1 MWRSSLSGWC
11 NSNPHSLHL
20 VLVDFPFF
28 PKRPMTYDF
37 YELIKRFF
45 IPCSLAIKNITVL
58 GSGVMGHGIAQVS
71 ATAGYNVVLRDIKQ
85 EFLDK
90 AMEKIKWS
98 LDKLVTKEKISSE
111 EGATIFSRITPIV
124 DLNDAVKDAELV
136 IEVVP
141 EIMDLKKQVYAE
153 LDKVAKPEVVF
164 ASNTSTL
171 PITEI
176 ANTTSRP
183 DKFIGIHF
191 FNPPQLMKLVEVI
204 PGEKTSQ
211 EITNLTQE
219 FVKSVNK
226 QAVLCRKDVPG
237 FIINRLFI
245 PMVHEA
251 CYLQDRTGSTLE
263 EIDSAVKFKLGFPMG
278 IFELADF
285 TGMDVI
291 HKATVEM
298 HLRDKKV
305 ITPHKTIEKMFDEKK
320 LGQKSGE
327 GYYKYSDDKYERVEL
342 SEELAQKCN
351 PIQLVANVLNNAAWL
366 ITNGASDIEEIEMA
380 ARLGL
385 GLRKPLF
392 ETAKEVGIKN
402 IVDELNNLAQIHGE
416 FYKPDPLLESMV

>member
-1 MWRSSLSGWC
+1 M
-11 NSNPHSLHL
+11 L
-20 VLVDFPFF
+20 V
-28 PKRPMTYDF
+28 
-37 YELIKRFF
+37 
-45 IPCSLAIKNITVL
+45 KNITVL

-98 LDKLVTKEKISSE
+98 LDKLVSKGKISKE
-111 EGATIFSRITPIV
+111 EGDSIFSRITPIV
-124 DLNDAVKDAELV
+124 DLNEAVKNAELV

-141 EIMDLKKQVYAE
+141 EIMDLKKSVYAE
-153 LDKVAKPEVVF
+153 LDIAAGPKVIF

-183 DKFIGIHF
+183 EKFIGIHF

-204 PGEKTSQ
+204 PGQKTSQ
-211 EITNLTQE
+211 EVTDLTQE
-219 FVKSVNK
+219 YVKSINK
-226 QAVLCRKDVPG
+226 QSVLCRKDVPG

-251 CYLQDRTGSTLE
+251 CYAKDRTNSTLE

-305 ITPHKTIEKMFDEKK
+305 INPHPIVEKMFDDKK

-327 GYYKYSDDKYERVEL
+327 GYYKYSDDKYERVAL
-342 SEELAQKCN
+342 SEQLAEKFN
-351 PIQLVANVLNNAAWL
+351 PIQLVANILNNAAWL
-366 ITNGASDIEEIEMA
+366 VTNGASDIAEIEKA
-380 ARLGL
+380 AQLGL
-385 GLRKPLF
+385 GLKKPLF
-392 ETAKEVGIKN
+392 ETAKEIGIKN
-402 IVDELNNLAQIHGE
+402 IIDELNKLAKIHGE
-416 FYKPDPLLESMV
+416 FYKPDPLLVSMQ

>member
-1 MWRSSLSGWC
+1 M
-11 NSNPHSLHL
+11 L
-20 VLVDFPFF
+20 V
-28 PKRPMTYDF
+28 
-37 YELIKRFF
+37 
-45 IPCSLAIKNITVL
+45 KNITVL

-98 LDKLVTKEKISSE
+98 LDKLVSKEKISKD
-111 EGATIFSRITPIV
+111 EGDSIFARITPIV
-124 DLNDAVKDAELV
+124 DLNEAVKDAEMV

-141 EIMDLKKQVYAE
+141 EIMDLKKSVYAE
-153 LDKVAKPEVVF
+153 LDKAAGPEVIF

-183 DKFIGIHF
+183 EKFIGIHF

-204 PGEKTSQ
+204 PGEKTGQ
-211 EITNLTQE
+211 EITELTQE

-251 CYLQDRTGSTLE
+251 CFAQDRTNATLE

-291 HKATVEM
+291 HKATTEM

-305 ITPHKTIEKMFDEKK
+305 INPHPTVEKMFDEKK

-327 GYYKYSDDKYERVEL
+327 GYYKYSDDKYERVTL
-342 SEELAQKCN
+342 SEELAQKFN
-351 PIQLVANVLNNAAWL
+351 PIQLVANIVNNAAWL
-366 ITNGASDIEEIEMA
+366 ITNGASDIEEIEKA
-380 ARLGL
+380 AQLGL
-385 GLRKPLF
+385 GLKKPLF
-392 ETAKEVGIKN
+392 ETAKEIGIKN
-402 IVDELNNLAQIHGE
+402 IVDELNKLAEKHGE
-416 FYKPDPLLESMV
+416 FYKPDPLLISMQ

>member
-1 MWRSSLSGWC
+1 
-11 NSNPHSLHL
+11 
-20 VLVDFPFF
+20 
-28 PKRPMTYDF
+28 MTV
-37 YELIKRFF
+37 
-45 IPCSLAIKNITVL
+45 KNITVL

-98 LDKLVTKEKISSE
+98 LDKLVSKEKISRD
-111 EGATIFSRITPIV
+111 EGDAIFARIKPVV
-124 DLNDAVKDAELV
+124 DLAEAVKDAELV

-141 EIMDLKKQVYAE
+141 EIMDLKKSVYAE
-153 LDKVAKPEVVF
+153 LDKVADPKVIF

-183 DKFIGIHF
+183 EKFIGIHF
-191 FNPPQLMKLVEVI
+191 FNPPQLMKLVEII
-204 PGEKTSQ
+204 PGEKTAQ
-211 EITNLTQE
+211 EITDLTKE
-219 FVKSVNK
+219 YVKSVNK

-251 CYLQDRTGSTLE
+251 CFVKDRTGATLE

-305 ITPHKTIEKMFDEKK
+305 INPHPLVEKMFNEKK

-327 GYYKYSDDKYERVEL
+327 GYYKYSDDKYERVAL
-342 SEELAQKCN
+342 SEELAEKCD
-351 PIQLVANVLNNAAWL
+351 PIQLVANILNNAAWL
-366 ITNGASDIEEIEMA
+366 VSNGASDIEEIEKA
-380 ARLGL
+380 AQLGL
-385 GLRKPLF
+385 GLKKPLF
-392 ETAKEVGIKN
+392 ETAKEIGIKK
-402 IVDELNNLAQIHGE
+402 IVDELNKLADEHGE
-416 FYKPDPLLESMV
+416 FYRPDPLLVSMQ

>member
-1 MWRSSLSGWC
+1 
-11 NSNPHSLHL
+11 
-20 VLVDFPFF
+20 VTV
-28 PKRPMTYDF
+28 
-37 YELIKRFF
+37 
-45 IPCSLAIKNITVL
+45 KNITVL

-90 AMEKIKWS
+90 AMGKIKWS
-98 LDKLVTKEKISSE
+98 LDKLVSKEKISKE
-111 EGATIFSRITPIV
+111 EGDAIFSRITPIV
-124 DLNDAVKDAELV
+124 DLSDAVKNAELV

-141 EIMDLKKQVYAE
+141 EIMELKKSVYAE
-153 LDKVAKPEVVF
+153 LDKVAGPEVVF

-183 DKFIGIHF
+183 EKFIGIHF

-204 PGEKTSQ
+204 PGEKTAQ
-211 EITNLTQE
+211 AITDLTQE
-219 FVKSVNK
+219 YVKSVNK
-226 QAVLCRKDVPG
+226 VAVLCRKDVPG

-251 CYLQDRTGSTLE
+251 CFVKDRTGATLE

-305 ITPHKTIEKMFDEKK
+305 INPHPLVEKMVDDKK

-327 GYYKYSDDKYERVEL
+327 GYYKYSDDKYERVAL
-342 SEELAQKCN
+342 SEELAEKCN
-351 PIQLVANVLNNAAWL
+351 PIQIVANILNNAAWL
-366 ITNGASDIEEIEMA
+366 VSNGASDIEEIEKA
-380 ARLGL
+380 AQLGL
-385 GLRKPLF
+385 GLKKPLF
-392 ETAKEVGIKN
+392 ETAKEIGIKK
-402 IVDELNNLAQIHGE
+402 IVDELNKLADEHGE
-416 FYKPDPLLESMV
+416 FYRPDPLLISMQ

>member
-1 MWRSSLSGWC
+1 M
-11 NSNPHSLHL
+11 L
-20 VLVDFPFF
+20 V
-28 PKRPMTYDF
+28 
-37 YELIKRFF
+37 
-45 IPCSLAIKNITVL
+45 KNITVL

-90 AMEKIKWS
+90 AMGKIKWS
-98 LDKLVTKEKISSE
+98 LDKLVSKEKISKDE
-111 EGATIFSRITPIV
+111 ADAIFSRITPIV
-124 DLNDAVKDAELV
+124 DLEAAVKNAELV

-141 EIMDLKKQVYAE
+141 EIMELKKLVYAE
-153 LDKVAKPEVVF
+153 LDKVAGPEVIF

-183 DKFIGIHF
+183 EKFIGIHF

-211 EITNLTQE
+211 EITDLTQE
-219 FVKSVNK
+219 YVKSVNK

-245 PMVHEA
+245 PLVHEA
-251 CYLQDRTGSTLE
+251 CYAQDRTNATLE

-305 ITPHKTIEKMFDEKK
+305 INPHPTVEKMFDEKK

-327 GYYKYSDDKYERVEL
+327 GYYKYSDDKYERVSL
-342 SEELAQKCN
+342 SEELAQKFN
-351 PIQLVANVLNNAAWL
+351 PIQLVANIVNNAAWL
-366 ITNGASDIEEIEMA
+366 ITNGASDIVEIEKA
-380 ARLGL
+380 AQLGL
-385 GLRKPLF
+385 GLKKPLF
-392 ETAKEVGIKN
+392 ETAKEIGIKK
-402 IVDELNNLAQIHGE
+402 IVEELNKLAESHGE
-416 FYKPDPLLESMV
+416 FYKPDPLLISMQ

>member
-1 MWRSSLSGWC
+1 MA
-11 NSNPHSLHL
+11 
-20 VLVDFPFF
+20 V
-28 PKRPMTYDF
+28 
-37 YELIKRFF
+37 
-45 IPCSLAIKNITVL
+45 KNITVL

-98 LDKLVTKEKISSE
+98 LDKLVTKEKISKE
-111 EGATIFSRITPIV
+111 EGDAIYSRIIPIV
-124 DLNDAVKDAELV
+124 DLNEAVKDAELV

-141 EIMDLKKQVYAE
+141 EIMELKKSVYAE
-153 LDKVAKPEVVF
+153 LDKAAAPEVIF

-183 DKFIGIHF
+183 EKFIGIHF

-211 EITNLTQE
+211 EITELTKE
-219 FVKSVNK
+219 YVKSVNK
-226 QAVLCRKDVPG
+226 QAVVCRKDVPG

-251 CYLQDRTGSTLE
+251 CFLKDRTDATLE
-263 EIDSAVKFKLGFPMG
+263 EIDSAVKFNLGFPMG

-291 HKATVEM
+291 HKATTEM

-305 ITPHKTIEKMFDEKK
+305 IKPHPLVEKMFDEKK

-327 GYYKYSDDKYERVEL
+327 GYYKYSDDKYERVSL
-342 SEELAQKCN
+342 SKELAAKCN
-351 PIQLVANVLNNAAWL
+351 PIQLVANILNNAAWL
-366 ITNGASDIEEIEMA
+366 ITNGASDIEEIEKA
-380 ARLGL
+380 AQLGL
-385 GLRKPLF
+385 GLKKPLF
-392 ETAKEVGIKN
+392 ETAKEIGIKN
-402 IVDELNNLAQIHGE
+402 IVDELNKLADEHGE
-416 FYKPDPLLESMV
+416 FYKPDPLLVSMQ

>member
-1 MWRSSLSGWC
+1 MS
-11 NSNPHSLHL
+11 
-20 VLVDFPFF
+20 V
-28 PKRPMTYDF
+28 
-37 YELIKRFF
+37 
-45 IPCSLAIKNITVL
+45 KNITVL

-90 AMEKIKWS
+90 AMGKIKWS
-98 LDKLVTKEKISSE
+98 LDKLVSKEKISKE
-111 EGATIFSRITPIV
+111 EGDAIFSRITPIV
-124 DLNDAVKDAELV
+124 DLSNAVKNAEMI

-141 EIMDLKKQVYAE
+141 EIMDLKKKVYAE
-153 LDKVAKPEVVF
+153 LDKVAAPEVIF

-211 EITNLTQE
+211 QVTDLTLDY
-219 FVKSVNK
+219 VKSVNK
-226 QAVLCRKDVPG
+226 QSVICRKDVPG

-245 PMVHEA
+245 PLVHEA
-251 CYLQDRTGSTLE
+251 CYLKDRENLSLE
-263 EIDSAVKFKLGFPMG
+263 EIDSAFKLNLGFPMG

-305 ITPHKTIEKMFDEKK
+305 INPHPLIEKMFDAKK

-327 GYYKYSDDKYERVEL
+327 GFYKYSDDKYDRVTL
-342 SEELAQKCN
+342 SEELATKCN
-351 PIQLVANVLNNAAWL
+351 PIQLVANILNNAAWL
-366 ITNGASDIEEIEMA
+366 ITNGASDIDEIEKA
-380 ARLGL
+380 SQLGL
-385 GLRKPLF
+385 GLKKPLF
-392 ETAKEVGIKN
+392 ETAKEIGIKN
-402 IVDELNNLAQIHGE
+402 IVEELNNLAKEHGE
-416 FYKPDPLLESMV
+416 FYKPDPLLVSMQ

>member
-1 MWRSSLSGWC
+1 MKKYIIK
-11 NSNPHSLHL
+11 
-20 VLVDFPFF
+20 DTEFF
-28 PKRPMTYDF
+28 QIMTV
-37 YELIKRFF
+37 
-45 IPCSLAIKNITVL
+45 KNITVL

-90 AMEKIKWS
+90 AMGKIKWS
-98 LDKLVTKEKISSE
+98 LDKLVSKERISKE
-111 EGATIFSRITPIV
+111 EGDSIFSRITPIV
-124 DLNDAVKDAELV
+124 DLNEAVKNAELV

-141 EIMDLKKQVYAE
+141 EIMELKKSVYAE
-153 LDKVAKPEVVF
+153 LDKAAGPEVIF

-183 DKFIGIHF
+183 EKFIGIHF

-204 PGEKTSQ
+204 PGEKTAQ
-211 EITNLTQE
+211 EITDLTQE
-219 FVKSVNK
+219 YVKSVNK

-251 CYLQDRTGSTLE
+251 CYAKDRTNATLE
-263 EIDSAVKFKLGFPMG
+263 EIDSAVKLKLGFPMG

-305 ITPHKTIEKMFDEKK
+305 INPHPTVEKMFDEKK

-327 GYYKYSDDKYERVEL
+327 GYYKYSDDKYERVAL
-342 SEELAQKCN
+342 SEELAEKFN
-351 PIQLVANVLNNAAWL
+351 PIQLVANILNNAAWL
-366 ITNGASDIEEIEMA
+366 ITNGASDIGEIEKA
-380 ARLGL
+380 AQLGL
-385 GLRKPLF
+385 GLKKPLF
-392 ETAKEVGIKN
+392 ETAKEIGIKN
-402 IVDELNNLAQIHGE
+402 IVNELNKLAERHGE
-416 FYKPDPLLESMV
+416 FYKPDPLLISMQ

>member
-1 MWRSSLSGWC
+1 MS
-11 NSNPHSLHL
+11 
-20 VLVDFPFF
+20 V
-28 PKRPMTYDF
+28 
-37 YELIKRFF
+37 
-45 IPCSLAIKNITVL
+45 KNITVL

-98 LDKLVTKEKISSE
+98 LDKLVSKEKISRE
-111 EGATIFSRITPIV
+111 EGDTIFSRISPIV
-124 DLNDAVKDAELV
+124 DLKNAVKDAEMI

-141 EIMDLKKQVYAE
+141 EIMELKKKVYAE
-153 LDKVAKPEVVF
+153 LDEVSGPDVIF

-183 DKFIGIHF
+183 EKFIGIHF
-191 FNPPQLMKLVEVI
+191 FNPPQLMKLVEII
-204 PGEKTSQ
+204 PGEKTLQS
-211 EITNLTQE
+211 IIDLTQE
-219 FVKSVNK
+219 YVKSVNK

-245 PMVHEA
+245 PLVHEA
-251 CYLQDRTGSTLE
+251 CYAQDRTNATLE

-305 ITPHKTIEKMFDEKK
+305 ISPHPTIEKMFDEKK

-327 GYYKYSDDKYERVEL
+327 GYYKYSDAKYERVAL
-342 SEELAQKCN
+342 SEKLAQKFN
-351 PIQLVANVLNNAAWL
+351 PIQLVANILNNAAWL
-366 ITNGASDIEEIEMA
+366 ITNGASDIAEIEKA
-380 ARLGL
+380 AQLGL
-385 GLRKPLF
+385 GLKKPLF
-392 ETAKEVGIKN
+392 ETAKEIGIKN
-402 IVDELNNLAQIHGE
+402 IVDELNNLAKEHGE
-416 FYKPDPLLESMV
+416 FYKPDPLLISMQ

>member
-1 MWRSSLSGWC
+1 VS
-11 NSNPHSLHL
+11 
-20 VLVDFPFF
+20 V
-28 PKRPMTYDF
+28 
-37 YELIKRFF
+37 
-45 IPCSLAIKNITVL
+45 KNITVL
-58 GSGVMGHGIAQVS
+58 GSGVMGHGIAQVA
-71 ATAGYNVVLRDIKQ
+71 ATAGYNIVLRDIKQ

-90 AMEKIKWS
+90 AMEKIRWS
-98 LDKLVTKEKISSE
+98 LDKLVSKEKISKE
-111 EGATIFSRITPIV
+111 EGDAIFARIKPIV

-153 LDKVAKPEVVF
+153 LDKVAKPEVIF

-204 PGEKTSQ
+204 PGEKTSS
-211 EITNLTQE
+211 EITEMTQD

-251 CYLQDRTGSTLE
+251 CYLQDRTGATLE

-305 ITPHKTIEKMFDEKK
+305 INPHSTVEKMFDDKK

-342 SEELAQKCN
+342 SEELAEKCN
-351 PIQLVANVLNNAAWL
+351 PIQLVANILNNAAWL
-366 ITNGASDIEEIEMA
+366 ITNGASDEEEIEKA
-380 ARLGL
+380 AKLGL

-392 ETAKEVGIKN
+392 ETAKEIGIKN
-402 IVDELNNLAQIHGE
+402 IVDELNKLADEYGE
-416 FYKPDPLLESMV
+416 FYKPDPLLKSMI

>member
-1 MWRSSLSGWC
+1 MI
-11 NSNPHSLHL
+11 
-20 VLVDFPFF
+20 V
-28 PKRPMTYDF
+28 
-37 YELIKRFF
+37 
-45 IPCSLAIKNITVL
+45 KNITVL

-98 LDKLVTKEKISSE
+98 LDKLVSKEKITKE
-111 EGATIFSRITPIV
+111 EADSIFSRIIPIV
-124 DLNDAVKDAELV
+124 DLKEAVKNAEMI

-141 EIMDLKKQVYAE
+141 EIMELKKKVYAE
-153 LDKVAKPEVVF
+153 LDAVAGPDVIF

-183 DKFIGIHF
+183 EKFIGIHF
-191 FNPPQLMKLVEVI
+191 FNPPQLMKLVEII
-204 PGEKTSQ
+204 PGEKTTQ
-211 EITNLTQE
+211 AITDLTQE
-219 FVKSVNK
+219 YVKSVNK

-251 CYLQDRTGSTLE
+251 CYAQDRTNATLE

-305 ITPHKTIEKMFDEKK
+305 INPHPTIEKMFNEKK

-327 GYYKYSDDKYERVEL
+327 GYYKYSDDKYERVSL
-342 SEELAQKCN
+342 SEELAEKFN
-351 PIQLVANVLNNAAWL
+351 PIQLVANILNNAAWL
-366 ITNGASDIEEIEMA
+366 ITNGASDIGEIEKA
-380 ARLGL
+380 AQLGL
-385 GLRKPLF
+385 GLKKPLF
-392 ETAKEVGIKN
+392 ETAKEIGIKN
-402 IVDELNNLAQIHGE
+402 IIDELNELAEKHGE
-416 FYKPDPLLESMV
+416 FYKPDPLLISMQ

>member
-1 MWRSSLSGWC
+1 
-11 NSNPHSLHL
+11 
-20 VLVDFPFF
+20 
-28 PKRPMTYDF
+28 MTV
-37 YELIKRFF
+37 
-45 IPCSLAIKNITVL
+45 KNITVL

-98 LDKLVTKEKISSE
+98 LDKLVSKEKISKE
-111 EGATIFSRITPIV
+111 EGDSIFSRITPIV
-124 DLNDAVKDAELV
+124 DLKEAVKNAELV

-141 EIMDLKKQVYAE
+141 EIMELKKLVYAE
-153 LDKVAKPEVVF
+153 LDKVAGPEVIF

-183 DKFIGIHF
+183 EKFIGIHF
-191 FNPPQLMKLVEVI
+191 FNPPQLMKLVEII

-211 EITNLTQE
+211 EITDLTQE
-219 FVKSVNK
+219 YVKSVNK

-251 CYLQDRTGSTLE
+251 CYAQDRTNATLE

-305 ITPHKTIEKMFDEKK
+305 INPHPTIEKMFNEKK

-327 GYYKYSDDKYERVEL
+327 GYYKYSDDKYERVSL
-342 SEELAQKCN
+342 SEELAEKFN
-351 PIQLVANVLNNAAWL
+351 PIQLVANILNNAAWL
-366 ITNGASDIEEIEMA
+366 ITNGASDIGEIEKA
-380 ARLGL
+380 AQLGL
-385 GLRKPLF
+385 GLKKPLF
-392 ETAKEVGIKN
+392 ETAKEIGIKN
-402 IVDELNNLAQIHGE
+402 IIDELNELAEKHGE
-416 FYKPDPLLESMV
+416 FYKPDPLLISMQ